1 MTEQDMEVQEI
12 RRNLAQKEQELK
24 AQSREL
30 SSTQEAL
37 FWTRQKLQEVQAENR
52 KLRIMMTELE
62 ASKA

>member
-1 MTEQDMEVQEI
+1 MTDQDMEIQEI
-12 RRNLAQKEQELK
+12 RRNLAQKELELK

>member
-1 MTEQDMEVQEI
+1 MTDQDMEIQEI
-12 RRNLAQKEQELK
+12 RRNLTQKELELK

-62 ASKA
+62 AKA

>member
-1 MTEQDMEVQEI
+1 MTDQDMEIQET
-12 RRNLAQKEQELK
+12 RRNLAQKELELK

-52 KLRIMMTELE
+52 KLLIMMTELE

>member
-1 MTEQDMEVQEI
+1 MTDQDMEIQEI
-12 RRNLAQKEQELK
+12 RRNLTQKELELK

>member
-12 RRNLAQKEQELK
+12 RRNLTQKELELK
-24 AQSREL
+24 AQAREL

>member
-1 MTEQDMEVQEI
+1 MTEQDMEIQEI
-12 RRNLAQKEQELK
+12 RRNLTQKELELK
-24 AQSREL
+24 AQAREL

>member
-1 MTEQDMEVQEI
+1 MTDQDMEIQEI
-12 RRNLAQKEQELK
+12 RRNLTQKELELK

-30 SSTQEAL
+30 SYTQEAL

-62 ASKA
+62 AKA

>member
-12 RRNLAQKEQELK
+12 RRNLTQKEMELK

>member
-12 RRNLAQKEQELK
+12 RRNLTQKELELK